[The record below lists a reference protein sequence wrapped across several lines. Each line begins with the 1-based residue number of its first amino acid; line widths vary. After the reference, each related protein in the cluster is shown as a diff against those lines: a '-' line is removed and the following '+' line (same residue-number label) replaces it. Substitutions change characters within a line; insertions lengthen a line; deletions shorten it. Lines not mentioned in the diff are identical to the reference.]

1 MTDPGLAQ
9 PATDAWPPRY
19 EEYELA
25 PGPVDLRTSLG
36 CTAPVELDIGFG
48 KGRSLLDWAAL
59 GRDGTLLGIEIRR
72 GLVERARERLGRSGA
87 RGVRLLRGDFRALV
101 PRLGPDGLVRRC
113 YLHFPDPWW
122 KKRHRKRQVVSAPVV
137 AELVRLLA
145 PDGEVCVQ
153 TDVPERAAEFR
164 AALADGGLRERWWS
178 DGGVEARP
186 FEVRS
191 NREVRCEAAGVP
203 VYRMVFG
210 KPPHEAPGPTARGEG
225 RGE

>member
-1 MTDPGLAQ
+1 MDAAL
-9 PATDAWPPRY
+9 TDAAVALPPRF

-25 PGPVDLRTSLG
+25 AGPIDLRATLG
-36 CTAPVELDIGFG
+36 CSAPVELDIGFG
-48 KGRSLLDWAAL
+48 KGRSLVEWAAL

-72 GLVERARERLGRSGA
+72 GLVDQARDRLGRAGA

-137 AELVRLLA
+137 AELFRLLA
-145 PDGEVCVQ
+145 PGGEVCVQ

-164 AALADGGLRERWWS
+164 EALAAAGLEERWRS
-178 DGGVEARP
+178 DGGAEARP
-186 FEVRS
+186 LDVRS

-203 VYRMVFG
+203 VYRMMYG
-210 KPPHEAPGPTARGEG
+210 KPPREAGGPEARGEG